1 MEDLKKKVKQALEE
15 GSIDGFLGLKVDE
28 GEISPIFITKDNLPE
43 LEKLTAPDGR
53 YPLSKIAFHI
63 AAYNPEKI
71 IGVMVRG
78 CDERAIIE
86 LIKGRQLEAARIVKF
101 GVACS
106 PQTAEKCNCA
116 QPFPTQIDF
125 GEKVEGVNHNDLL
138 ASLEEMNTEDRLS
151 YWMSQFDKCI
161 KCYGCRNICPVCYC
175 KECTL
180 EDKNLVPGGIIP
192 PPTPVFHFIKAM
204 HMADRCIDCGLCEAV
219 CPSNIPLRTIYRHMR
234 KAMQEL
240 FDYAPGQNAEDK
252 SPLGALEEGGRLIH

>member
-1 MEDLKKKVKQALEE
+1 MEELKKQVKQALEE
-15 GSIDGFLGLKVDE
+15 EKIHGFLGLKVDE
-28 GEISPIFITKDNLPE
+28 GEISPLFITKDNITE

-53 YPLSKIAFHI
+53 YPLAKIASRI
-63 AAYNPEKI
+63 SQANPDKI

-86 LIKGRQLEAARIVKF
+86 LIKASQLNTDNLVKF

-106 PQTAEKCNCA
+106 AQTVEKCNCS

-125 GEKVEGVNHNDLL
+125 GEQTPGVDNNELL
-138 ASLEEMNTEDRLS
+138 ANLEQMSVEDRLG
-151 YWMSQFDKCI
+151 YWMTQFDKCI

-192 PPTPVFHFIKAM
+192 PSTPVFHFIKAM
-204 HMADRCIDCGLCEAV
+204 HMADRCIDCGLCEAT

-234 KAMQEL
+234 KVMQEL
-240 FDYAPGQNAEDK
+240 FEYVPGSSAEDK